1 MKVRVIKNEGLE
13 DFNKYLGLEF
23 EAKKDKHGNYILKVE
38 KNMYETIWLKDEIEE
53 LKWIEL

>member
-38 KNMYETIWLKDEIEE
+38 KNMYETIWSKDEIEE
-53 LKWIEL
+53 LK